1 MNSQLLIKLMFPFL
15 ICIKLKYIFLCKLLY
30 LFNGF
35 YLNQGVCKVNRIS
48 RRLDIRLNPYDQ
60 FYCAVLYFTGSD
72 LFNKQMREHAIN
84 QGFTLNE
91 YTLRPMGS
99 TGKMLYEITN

>member
-1 MNSQLLIKLMFPFL
+1 M
-15 ICIKLKYIFLCKLLY
+15 
-30 LFNGF
+30 
-35 YLNQGVCKVNRIS
+35 NRIS

-72 LFNKQMREHAIN
+72 LFNKQMREHALS

-99 TGKMLYEITN
+99 TGKLMLYEITN

>member
-1 MNSQLLIKLMFPFL
+1 
-15 ICIKLKYIFLCKLLY
+15 
-30 LFNGF
+30 
-35 YLNQGVCKVNRIS
+35 VNRIS

-99 TGKMLYEITN
+99 TGKMLYEINN